1 MLKKI
6 VQSKYFSGFI
16 LSVVLLNSLV
26 LGLLTSPDITAK
38 CGDVLIAIDRVC
50 LFIFVLEAVM
60 KIWVW
65 KFEYFKRGWNLF
77 DFSIVVVSLLSDFTA
92 LSSMRTLRILRVFR
106 TL

>member
-38 CGDVLIAIDRVC
+38 ACDFQSAADARLGDR
-50 LFIFVLEAVM
+50 FT
-60 KIWVW
+60 W
-65 KFEYFKRGWNLF
+65 
-77 DFSIVVVSLLSDFTA
+77 FSIWF
-92 LSSMRTLRILRVFR
+92 
-106 TL
+106 